1 MNNAPKSGF
10 PLWILAIVIP
20 AAMPLLLCGGVL
32 MLVVYW
38 LWEGPT
44 THQLGGPVAI
54 VEGDASLPEMELCP
68 NGDGPVRVDDILT
81 DSADNNVVAVR
92 KYDNKPITV
101 IGKAARIERRGGVA
115 EVYLYPLTNKRFFWE
130 VCRPYVL
137 CKFDRMDD
145 VAEFKRGDTLTVCGY
160 CDGQPKT
167 NPDRAITV
175 FDCKKK

>member
-1 MNNAPKSGF
+1 MNDAPKSGF
-10 PLWILAIVIP
+10 PLWILAIVIS

-38 LWEGPT
+38 LWEAPT

-54 VEGDASLPEMELCP
+54 VERDAPLPEMELRP
-68 NGDGPVRVDDILT
+68 DGPVRVDDILT
-81 DSADNNVVAVR
+81 DYADDGVAAVR
-92 KYDNKPITV
+92 KYDDKPIIV
-101 IGKAARIERRGGVA
+101 IGKAKRIERRRGLAV
-115 EVYLYPLTNKRFFWE
+115 VYLYPLTGKTFFWE

-145 VAEFKRGDTLTVCGY
+145 VAGFRKGDTLTVYGW

-167 NPDRAITV
+167 NRDRAITLI
-175 FDCKKK
+175 DCEKK